1 MNRCLGCMAEMPDE
15 YNFCPHCGYAPGT
28 PAESALHIQPGTVL
42 AERYLVGKVVGYGG
56 FGVTYIAWDEVLQQR
71 VAIKEYLPS
80 EFATRAPGQSQVTVF
95 TGDKAQQFADGMA
108 KFIDE
113 AKRLAKFQNEPGIVR
128 IYDSFEANN
137 TAYIVMEFLDG
148 ETLATYLKREGK
160 IPVEQAIQM
169 LTPVI
174 QSLEVVHKAGII
186 HRDIAPDNIF
196 LTKDKQVKL
205 IDFGAARYATTSH
218 SRSLTVI
225 IKSGYSPEEQYR
237 SRGEQG
243 PHTDVYA
250 LAAVLYNMITGVTP
264 PDALERRAL
273 LENKKKDTLIPPSKY
288 CKISKNQ
295 ENAILN
301 AMNIYADARTAT
313 AKDFLSD
320 LTSTSQVQRVA
331 EKIRTLDLM
340 RWPLWAKIVIP
351 TVGVAAIAVL
361 ALLLTG
367 VIKFGGAPLLEFT
380 LGSDSVR
387 VPSVINTSVG
397 VAQDKLEE
405 EGLSSV
411 ISGREYSETVP
422 ANMVLRQG
430 IDAGSVV
437 DLGTS
442 VELYVSAAEELV
454 IEDGLMPDLTYY
466 TEAEATSTL
475 EQLGAAVSVE
485 YEYSSDV
492 AEGLVIRTSVGM
504 DEPLNAGDEVILYVS
519 QGPDPAAEANPDG
532 ETPNTAGTVTLNRS
546 SVSLYVGDTTT
557 LRASG
562 GNSYTWSSSNTSVAT
577 VSNGTVTA
585 VGRGSTTIMV
595 RSGDSTATCS
605 VTVQDYTLSLSESHV
620 SMFEGDS
627 RTINAYGAPSGA
639 SVSWSSSNSRV
650 ATVSGGRITAVSSGS
665 TTITARFTTAGRTY
679 TDTCQVTVS
688 SSGITLS
695 QYSISSLYVGES
707 ETITATT
714 SPGGQSVNWSSGNT
728 RVVTVSNGR
737 ITAVGAGSTTITAS
751 FSYGGATYSET
762 CSVTVR
768 EVSVSLSSS
777 SLSMVAGESE
787 TLRAIT
793 SPSGSSVTWS
803 SNNTGVATV
812 SSSGRVTA
820 VGSGTANITAEI
832 TANGQSYTDTCRV
845 TVEEPSVRLSSSSLS
860 MNVGDTETLSASVTP
875 NGSSISW
882 SSSDTSV
889 ATVSSNGRVTAVGGG
904 TASITASITV
914 GGKSYSDTCL
924 VTAGSVPSYTLW
936 VTTGSAYV
944 GDTVRVSVR
953 VTDVCNS
960 VTLYSVSPS
969 GNTRNYDITN
979 NVDGSRLYYGN
990 IEVTESGT
998 WTFYASVSNDVG
1010 TYTGSTSNGSDTLS
1024 VQESTAPTG
1033 YRLYTVY
1040 GYADTSGEITMHGI
1054 GSQLTV
1060 EVIPNERNYTN
1071 ITLYCVQP
1079 NGSTRT
1085 YNLGTY
1091 SGGTFSF
1098 DTIGTYTFYASV
1110 TNDYGIFTG
1119 SASNLSLRVT
1129 VLES

>member
-1 MNRCLGCMAEMPDE
+1 MSDE
-15 YNFCPHCGYAPGT
+15 YKYCPHCGYAPGT
-28 PAESALHIQPGTVL
+28 PAESALHMQPGTVL

-95 TGDKAQQFADGMA
+95 TGDKAQQFADGMG

-148 ETLATYLKREGK
+148 ETLAAYLKREGK

-196 LTKDKQVKL
+196 LTEDKQVKL

-313 AKDFLSD
+313 AEAFLSD
-320 LTSTSQVQRVA
+320 LTSTSQVQRVT

-340 RWPLWAKIVIP
+340 RWPLWAKIIIP
-351 TVGVAAIAVL
+351 TVGAVAVAALV
-361 ALLLTG
+361 LLLTG
-367 VIKFGGAPLLEFT
+367 VIKFGGTPLQVFT
-380 LGSDSVR
+380 LGNNSVR

-397 VAQDKLEE
+397 VAQDRLEE
-405 EGLSSV
+405 EGLTSV
-411 ISGREYSETVP
+411 ISGRETSETVP

-430 IDAGSVV
+430 INAGSVV

-442 VELYVSAAEELV
+442 IELYVSASEDLV

-466 TEAEATSTL
+466 TEAEATAIL
-475 EQLGAAVSVE
+475 EQQGAVVSAE

-492 AEGLVIRTSVGM
+492 AEGLVIRTSIGM

-519 QGPDPAAEANPDG
+519 QGPDPEAETEPDG
-532 ETPNTAGTVTLNRS
+532 EISDTANSVTLNRS
-546 SVSLYVGDTTT
+546 SASLYVGDTIT
-557 LRASG
+557 LNAQG
-562 GNSYTWSSSNTSVAT
+562 GNSYTWSSSNTGVAT
-577 VSNGTVTA
+577 VSNGTITA
-585 VGRGSTTIMV
+585 VGRGSATITV

-605 VTVQDYTLSLSESHV
+605 VTVQDYTLSLSESHI

-627 RTINAYGAPSGA
+627 RTISAYGAPAGA
-639 SVSWSSSNSRV
+639 SVNWSSSNSRV
-650 ATVSGGRITAVSSGS
+650 ASVSGGRITAVSSGS
-665 TTITARFTTAGRTY
+665 ATITAEFATAGRTY
-679 TDTCQVTVS
+679 TATCQVTVS
-688 SSGITLS
+688 SSGIMLS
-695 QYSISSLYVGES
+695 RYSITSLYVGES
-707 ETITATT
+707 ETISATT
-714 SPGGQSVNWSSGNT
+714 SPSGQSVTWSSSNT
-728 RVVTVSNGR
+728 RVAVVSNGR
-737 ITAVGAGSTTITAS
+737 ITAVGAGSTIITAS
-751 FSYGGATYSET
+751 FSYGGTTYSES

-777 SLSMVAGESE
+777 SE
-787 TLRAIT
+787 TLMVEENTTLHATT
-793 SPSGSSVTWS
+793 SPSGQSVSWS
-803 SNNTGVATV
+803 SSNSRVVTV

-820 VGSGTANITAEI
+820 VGSGSATITAEI
-832 TANGQSYTDTCRV
+832 SVNGQSYTDTCWV
-845 TVEEPSVRLSSSSLS
+845 TVEEPSIRLSSSSLS
-860 MNVGDTETLSASVTP
+860 MSVDDTETLAASVAP
-875 NGSSISW
+875 IGSYISW
-882 SSSDTSV
+882 SSSNANV
-889 ATVSSNGRVTAVGGG
+889 ATVNSSGRVTAKSGGSA
-904 TASITASITV
+904 TITAEITV
-914 GGKSYSDTCL
+914 NGQTYTDSCRVTVEQPGVRLSSSNLSMNIGDTMTITATATPSGSKVTWSSSRPAVAMVDSNGQVTAEGSGSATITARIVVDGTTYSDSCSVEVARSVTPPTGYSLTALEMEFHSSDFILGGPGSMCQITL
-924 VTAGSVPSYTLW
+924 STLEYTERPYSTVTLYVVQPDGQTKTAGSSSKGT
-936 VTTGSAYV
+936 
-944 GDTVRVSVR
+944 
-953 VTDVCNS
+953 
-960 VTLYSVSPS
+960 
-969 GNTRNYDITN
+969 
-979 NVDGSRLYYGN
+979 
-990 IEVTESGT
+990 GT
-998 WTFYASVSNDVG
+998 WVVTFDQVG
-1010 TYTGSTSNGSDTLS
+1010 TYILYGEVSNEYGAYRGSTTNSCM
-1024 VQESTAPTG
+1024 
-1033 YRLYTVY
+1033 R
-1040 GYADTSGEITMHGI
+1040 IT
-1054 GSQLTV
+1054 
-1060 EVIPNERNYTN
+1060 
-1071 ITLYCVQP
+1071 ITEDDPPVKIY
-1079 NGSTRT
+1079 
-1085 YNLGTY
+1085 
-1091 SGGTFSF
+1091 
-1098 DTIGTYTFYASV
+1098 
-1110 TNDYGIFTG
+1110 
-1119 SASNLSLRVT
+1119 
-1129 VLES
+1129 

>member
-351 TVGVAAIAVL
+351 TVGAAAIAVL

-367 VIKFGGAPLLEFT
+367 VIEFGGNPLQVFT

-442 VELYVSAAEELV
+442 IELYVSAAEELV

-475 EQLGAAVSVE
+475 EQLGATVSVE
-485 YEYSSDV
+485 YEYSGDV
-492 AEGLVIRTSVGM
+492 AEGLVIRTSIGM

-532 ETPNTAGTVTLNRS
+532 ESPSIANTVTLNRS

-562 GNSYTWSSSNTSVAT
+562 GSSYTWSSSNTSVAT

-585 VGRGSTTIMV
+585 VGRGSATITV

-605 VTVQDYTLSLSESHV
+605 VTVQDYTLSLSESHI

-639 SVSWSSSNSRV
+639 SVSWSSSNSNV

-665 TTITARFTTAGRTY
+665 TTITAQFTTAGRTY

-695 QYSISSLYVGES
+695 RYSISSLYVGES

-714 SPGGQSVNWSSGNT
+714 SPGGQNVNWSSGNT
-728 RVVTVSNGR
+728 RVATVSNGR

-751 FSYGGATYSET
+751 FNYGGATYSET

-787 TLRAIT
+787 TLRATT

-803 SNNTGVATV
+803 SSNTGVATV

-820 VGSGTANITAEI
+820 VGDGSATITAEI
-832 TANGQSYTDTCRV
+832 TANGRSYTDTCRV
-845 TVEEPSVRLSSSSLS
+845 TVEEPSIRLSSSSLS
-860 MNVGDTETLSASVTP
+860 LNVGDTETLSASVTP

-889 ATVSSNGRVTAVGGG
+889 ATVSSNGRVTAVGSG
-904 TASITASITV
+904 TVSITASISYGGRDYSDSCSVSVKALTIGVSAELYESKMTV
-914 GGKSYSDTCL
+914 GDTQTLRIITTTADYDDIQITSNDTSVATVNLSNLSVNAVGPGTATITVTITKEVNGQIVTGSDTC
-924 VTAGSVPSYTLW
+924 TISVEQAI
-936 VTTGSAYV
+936 SAL
-944 GDTVRVSVR
+944 SV
-953 VTDVCNS
+953 D
-960 VTLYSVSPS
+960 Y
-969 GNTRNYDITN
+969 
-979 NVDGSRLYYGN
+979 
-990 IEVTESGT
+990 
-998 WTFYASVSNDVG
+998 FYASGTNGVVTVEFKVSSNYYLKNG
-1010 TYTGSTSNGSDTLS
+1010 TISVNGGTS
-1024 VQESTAPTG
+1024 V
-1033 YRLYTVY
+1033 
-1040 GYADTSGEITMHGI
+1040 GYAIRNDHCTSSTGNFSFYFTDMQAGATY
-1054 GSQLTV
+1054 S
-1060 EVIPNERNYTN
+1060 
-1071 ITLYCVQP
+1071 ITLMAYDE
-1079 NGSTRT
+1079 
-1085 YNLGTY
+1085 
-1091 SGGTFSF
+1091 SGATKAETTTFIA
-1098 DTIGTYTFYASV
+1098 T
-1110 TNDYGIFTG
+1110 
-1119 SASNLSLRVT
+1119 
-1129 VLES
+1129 

>member
-15 YNFCPHCGYAPGT
+15 YKYCPHCGYAPGT
-28 PAESALHIQPGTVL
+28 PAESALHMQPGTIL
-42 AERYLVGKVVGYGG
+42 AERYLIGKVVGYGG
-56 FGVTYIAWDEVLQQR
+56 FGVTYIGWDENLQQR

-148 ETLATYLKREGK
+148 ETLAAYLKREGK

-205 IDFGAARYATTSH
+205 IDFGAARFATTSH

-273 LENKKKDTLIPPSKY
+273 LENKKKDTLTPPSKY
-288 CKISKNQ
+288 CKLSKSQ

-313 AKDFLSD
+313 AEDFLSD

-340 RWPLWAKIVIP
+340 RWPLWAKIIIP
-351 TVGVAAIAVL
+351 TVGAVAIAALV
-361 ALLLTG
+361 LLLTG
-367 VIKFGGAPLLEFT
+367 VIKFGETPLQVFT

-397 VAQDKLEE
+397 VAQDRLEE
-405 EGLSSV
+405 EGLTSV
-411 ISGREYSETVP
+411 ISGRETSETVP

-430 IDAGSVV
+430 INAGSVV

-442 VELYVSAAEELV
+442 IELYVSASEDLV

-466 TEAEATSTL
+466 TEEGATAIL
-475 EQLGAAVSVE
+475 EQQGAVVRAE

-492 AEGLVIRTSVGM
+492 AEGLVIRTSIGM

-519 QGPDPAAEANPDG
+519 QGPDPEAATNPD
-532 ETPNTAGTVTLNRS
+532 ADAVTLNQS

-557 LRASG
+557 LSASG
-562 GNSYTWSSSNTSVAT
+562 DSSYTWSSSNTGVAT
-577 VSNGTVTA
+577 VRNGTVTA
-585 VGRGSTTIMV
+585 VGRGSATITV
-595 RSGDSTATCS
+595 RSGDRTATCS
-605 VTVQDYTLSLSESHV
+605 VTVQDYTLSLSESHI

-627 RTINAYGAPSGA
+627 RTISAYGAPAGT
-639 SVSWSSSNSRV
+639 SVRWSSSNSRV
-650 ATVSGGRITAVSSGS
+650 ASVNGGRITAVSSGS
-665 TTITARFTTAGRTY
+665 TTITAQFATAGRTY
-679 TDTCQVTVS
+679 TAACQVTVS

-695 QYSISSLYVGES
+695 RYSITSLYVGES
-707 ETITATT
+707 ETISAMT
-714 SPGGQSVNWSSGNT
+714 SPSGQSVTWSSSNT
-728 RVVTVSNGR
+728 RVATVSNGR
-737 ITAVGAGSTTITAS
+737 ITAVGAGNATITAS
-751 FSYGGATYSET
+751 FSYGGITYSES

-777 SLSMVAGESE
+777 SETLMVGENA
-787 TLRAIT
+787 TLRATT
-793 SPSGSSVTWS
+793 SPAGQSVSWS
-803 SNNTGVATV
+803 SSNSRVATV
-812 SSSGRVTA
+812 SSSGRVIA
-820 VGSGTANITAEI
+820 VGSGSATITAEI
-832 TANGQSYTDTCRV
+832 SVNGLSYTDTCRV
-845 TVEEPSVRLSSSSLS
+845 TVEEPSIRLSSSSLS
-860 MNVGDTETLSASVTP
+860 MNVGDTQKLSVTVIP
-875 NGSSISW
+875 SGSSVTW
-882 SSSDTSV
+882 Y
-889 ATVSSNGRVTAVGGG
+889 SSNTNVVTVNSWGRVTAVSTGSATISAEISSGGQNY
-904 TASITASITV
+904 SSSCYITVEDLNYGYSITV
-914 GGKSYSDTCL
+914 EYS
-924 VTAGSVPSYTLW
+924 SVP
-936 VTTGSAYV
+936 AYSWFYV
-944 GDTVRVSVR
+944 NVVPTVAGW
-953 VTDVCNS
+953 DE
-960 VTLYSVSPS
+960 
-969 GNTRNYDITN
+969 IH
-979 NVDGSRLYYGN
+979 LYYIGPD
-990 IEVTESGT
+990 GT
-998 WTFYASVSNDVG
+998 TSKYMLHTPSSKTASYYYCDEEGPFTAFAEIIYPDG
-1010 TYTGSTSNGSDTLS
+1010 TRYTGSMSSEYVSWNVTPRDRDASTDVSNM
-1024 VQESTAPTG
+1024 E
-1033 YRLYTVY
+1033 
-1040 GYADTSGEITMHGI
+1040 
-1054 GSQLTV
+1054 
-1060 EVIPNERNYTN
+1060 
-1071 ITLYCVQP
+1071 QP
-1079 NGSTRT
+1079 G
-1085 YNLGTY
+1085 
-1091 SGGTFSF
+1091 
-1098 DTIGTYTFYASV
+1098 DW
-1110 TNDYGIFTG
+1110 
-1119 SASNLSLRVT
+1119 
-1129 VLES
+1129 

>member
-351 TVGVAAIAVL
+351 TVGAAAIAVL

-367 VIKFGGAPLLEFT
+367 VIEFGGNPLQVFT

-411 ISGREYSETVP
+411 ISGREYSENVP

-532 ETPNTAGTVTLNRS
+532 ETTNTAGTVTLNRS

-562 GNSYTWSSSNTSVAT
+562 GSSYTWSSSNTSVAT
-577 VSNGTVTA
+577 VNSGTVTA
-585 VGRGSTTIMV
+585 VGRGSATITV

-605 VTVQDYTLSLSESHV
+605 VTVQDYTLSLSESHI

-695 QYSISSLYVGES
+695 RYSISSLYVGES

-714 SPGGQSVNWSSGNT
+714 SPGGQNVSWSSGNT
-728 RVVTVSNGR
+728 RVATVSNGR

-768 EVSVSLSSS
+768 EVSISLSSS

-787 TLRAIT
+787 TLRATT

-803 SNNTGVATV
+803 SSNTSVATV

-820 VGSGTANITAEI
+820 VGDGSATITAEI

-845 TVEEPSVRLSSSSLS
+845 TVEEPSVRLSASSLS
-860 MNVGDTETLSASVTP
+860 MNVGDTKTLSASVTP
-875 NGSSISW
+875 SGSSVSW
-882 SSSDTSV
+882 SSSNTSV
-889 ATVSSNGRVTAVGGG
+889 ATVNSNGRVMAEG
-904 TASITASITV
+904 TGSTTITAEITV
-914 GGKSYSDTCL
+914 NGQSYIDSCRVTVEEPGIKMSYSSLSMD
-924 VTAGSVPSYTLW
+924 
-936 VTTGSAYV
+936 V
-944 GDTVRVSVR
+944 GDTQTISTT
-953 VTDVCNS
+953 VTPSGSRPTWSSSNNDVVAVNNS
-960 VTLYSVSPS
+960 GQVTAQGVGSATITATITVNDRDYTATCTVTVDENLWSSTSISGLSARCIDGKLYLNGTIHSLHGVYSVGVYVVGPQNESAIDTYVVNAQGDTAFDLS
-969 GNTRNYDITN
+969 TIDVTI
-979 NVDGSRLYYGN
+979 YGL
-990 IEVTESGT
+990 ESG
-998 WTFYASVSNDVG
+998 
-1010 TYTGSTSNGSDTLS
+1010 
-1024 VQESTAPTG
+1024 VQ
-1033 YRLYTVY
+1033 YTVTVMPDVY
-1040 GYADTSGEITMHGI
+1040 SYNGEVG
-1054 GSQLTV
+1054 
-1060 EVIPNERNYTN
+1060 
-1071 ITLYCVQP
+1071 
-1079 NGSTRT
+1079 
-1085 YNLGTY
+1085 LG
-1091 SGGTFSF
+1091 GNF
-1098 DTIGTYTFYASV
+1098 DTIFVA
-1110 TNDYGIFTG
+1110 
-1119 SASNLSLRVT
+1119 
-1129 VLES
+1129 

>member
-15 YNFCPHCGYAPGT
+15 YKYCPHCGYAPGT
-28 PAESALHIQPGTVL
+28 PAESALHMQPGTIL
-42 AERYLVGKVVGYGG
+42 AERYLIGKVVGYGG
-56 FGVTYIAWDEVLQQR
+56 FGVTYIGWDENLQQR

-95 TGDKAQQFADGMA
+95 TGDKAQQFADGMV

-137 TAYIVMEFLDG
+137 TAYITMEFLDG
-148 ETLATYLKREGK
+148 ETLAAYLKREGK

-205 IDFGAARYATTSH
+205 IDFGAARFATTSH

-313 AKDFLSD
+313 AEVFLSD

-340 RWPLWAKIVIP
+340 RWPLWAKIIIP
-351 TVGVAAIAVL
+351 TVGAVAIAALV
-361 ALLLTG
+361 LLLTG
-367 VIKFGGAPLLEFT
+367 VIKFGETPLQAFT

-397 VAQDKLEE
+397 VAQDRLEE
-405 EGLSSV
+405 EGLTSV
-411 ISGREYSETVP
+411 ISGRETSETVP

-430 IDAGSVV
+430 INAGSVV

-442 VELYVSAAEELV
+442 IELYVSASEDLV

-466 TEAEATSTL
+466 TEEGATAIL
-475 EQLGAAVSVE
+475 EQQGAVVRAE

-492 AEGLVIRTSVGM
+492 AEGLVIRTSIGM

-519 QGPDPAAEANPDG
+519 QGPDPEAATNPD
-532 ETPNTAGTVTLNRS
+532 ADAVTLNRS

-557 LRASG
+557 LSASG
-562 GNSYTWSSSNTSVAT
+562 DSSYTWSSSNTGVAT

-585 VGRGSTTIMV
+585 VGRGSATITV

-605 VTVQDYTLSLSESHV
+605 VTVQDYTLSLSESHI

-627 RTINAYGAPSGA
+627 RTISAYGAPAGA

-650 ATVSGGRITAVSSGS
+650 ASVSGGRITAVSSGS
-665 TTITARFTTAGRTY
+665 ATIIAQFATAGRTY
-679 TDTCQVTVS
+679 TATCQVTVS

-695 QYSISSLYVGES
+695 RYSITSLYVGES
-707 ETITATT
+707 ETISAMT
-714 SPGGQSVNWSSGNT
+714 SPSGQSVTWSSSNT
-728 RVVTVSNGR
+728 RVAVVSNGR
-737 ITAVGAGSTTITAS
+737 ITAVGAGSTIITAS
-751 FSYGGATYSET
+751 FSYGGTTYSES

-787 TLRAIT
+787 TLRATT

-803 SNNTGVATV
+803 SSNTSVATV

-820 VGSGTANITAEI
+820 VDSGSATITAEI
-832 TANGQSYTDTCRV
+832 LINGQPYTDTCQV
-845 TVEEPSVRLSSSSLS
+845 IVENEIENEVEDLYVRLGYTNFVLL
-860 MNVGDTETLSASVTP
+860 VGNSQKMEVEVRP
-875 NGSSISW
+875 QNQIVRW
-882 SSSDTSV
+882 SSSNSSV
-889 ATVSSNGRVTAVGGG
+889 ASIDENGIVTGISGGVV
-904 TASITASITV
+904 TITASITSN
-914 GGKSYSDTCL
+914 GKTYSDSC
-924 VTAGSVPSYTLW
+924 SISI
-936 VTTGSAYV
+936 
-944 GDTVRVSVR
+944 VS
-953 VTDVCNS
+953 
-960 VTLYSVSPS
+960 L
-969 GNTRNYDITN
+969 
-979 NVDGSRLYYGN
+979 N
-990 IEVTESGT
+990 ISLESE
-998 WTFYASVSNDVG
+998 FIDVG
-1010 TYTGSTSNGSDTLS
+1010 ETTTMYIDYLPLSGELEWKNRNPDIIS
-1024 VQESTAPTG
+1024 VQENEKTLLITGLAP
-1033 YRLYTVY
+1033 
-1040 GYADTSGEITMHGI
+1040 
-1054 GSQLTV
+1054 
-1060 EVIPNERNYTN
+1060 
-1071 ITLYCVQP
+1071 
-1079 NGSTRT
+1079 GSTQ
-1085 YNLGTY
+1085 
-1091 SGGTFSF
+1091 
-1098 DTIGTYTFYASV
+1098 IM
-1110 TNDYGIFTG
+1110 I
-1119 SASNLSLRVT
+1119 T
-1129 VLES
+1129 VDGVGQSYLIHVRD